1 MAVLTEGM
9 HDGEFIVSESNGTR
23 SRSIGT
29 LISGEDL
36 EAGTLLG
43 LVTASGKMIQY
54 DPDAATGEENV
65 YAILVNNTDASSADV
80 VGAAIFIRDGEVNEA
95 ELTYN
100 TSPTAGEIIT
110 ANAELEALG
119 IAVR

>member
-1 MAVLTEGM
+1 MAILTEGK

-23 SRSIGT
+23 SRSTGT
-29 LISGEDL
+29 LLSGEDL

-43 LVTASGKMIQY
+43 QITTGGKLIQY
-54 DPDAATGEENV
+54 DPDASTGEESV

-80 VGAAIFIRDGEVNEA
+80 LGVAIFIRDGEVNEA

-100 TSPTAGEIIT
+100 TSPTEGEITT
-110 ANAELEALG
+110 ANTELAALG
-119 IAVR
+119 IIVR

>member
-23 SRSIGT
+23 SRSTGT